1 MKKEYIRHIQAYGEY
16 FIEFKR
22 TLDKEVLKKIFFVF
36 ELIMTVQDVPISFL
50 KHLEGGLYEIRVSQ
64 GGNAYRIFCCFD
76 EGNLVILFNA
86 FQKKS
91 QKTPSESIEKAKRIM
106 AQYYKEKKESNE
118 QE

>member
-1 MKKEYIRHIQAYGEY
+1 MKKNYIRYIHTYGDY
-16 FIEFKR
+16 FIEFKK
-22 TLDKEVLKKIFFVF
+22 TLDREVLKKIYFVF
-36 ELIMTVQDVPISFL
+36 ELIMSVQDVPVTFL

-91 QKTPSESIEKAKRIM
+91 QKTPAEPLEKAKKIM
-106 AQYYKEKKESNE
+106 AQYFKEKEDGNE
-118 QE
+118 TK